1 MGVTGKVRWT
11 KLPIERIIQ
20 QIEAVE
26 IETLSSLKEPIRAVI
41 ERNVGTQYYSLA
53 ALKNMGHPYRIGGPG
68 RPGGLPAGV
77 VNMQSGGF
85 FASFRIRGPLVASGN
100 RITISVY
107 NTAGYK
113 VLGGYLAEGT
123 ERMKGRPWATHLETE
138 IFKVTSPVIAALQKR
153 LKLKVIV

>member
-1 MGVTGKVRWT
+1 MGITGKVRWT
-11 KLPIERIIQ
+11 KLPIARIIE

-41 ERNVGTQYYSLA
+41 ERNVGTQYFSLA
-53 ALKNMGHPYRIGGPG
+53 ALKSMGHPYRIGGPG
-68 RPGGLPAGV
+68 RPGGIPAGA
-77 VNMQSGGF
+77 VNRQSGGF
-85 FASFRIRGPLVASGN
+85 FASFRIRGPLSVSGD

-107 NTAGYK
+107 NTGGYK

-123 ERMKGRPWATHLETE
+123 ERMQGRPWATQLESE
-138 IFKVTSPVIAALQKR
+138 IFKVVSPVIAGMQKR